1 MSTPQTRLLAA
12 PKLHNTND
20 PAGIGYMDA
29 LDPTIPVLLRVG
41 PYTGMM
47 ATDFI
52 QLFWDDLDDPIASY
66 TVHEEDIAEGT
77 GSFVLLP
84 VEQRYIAVDLTA
96 NKVVNAWYTVRR
108 AIGGTVNE
116 SERLPITIKLNL
128 PGGVDPDPET
138 PYQNETLQKPT
149 IFPAGI
155 ITSPD
160 GVKAIVMPY
169 LNMEVGDKI
178 TVSWNG
184 EFILH
189 IIDSADQLGH
199 PVVVEVP
206 RSIIEMAG
214 DSDMLEVRYEI
225 RDIVNNWS
233 RWSLPTFVEVEAGH
247 SSLSAPV
254 VPQAPN
260 MVLDLDRLAGNPVQ
274 ALVLT
279 YPQMAGSDE
288 ITLVVERNT
297 AEGMA
302 LEPFVMTKTVQNPSS
317 FVEFFVPFEQFL
329 PITQG
334 RARLKYTVEKAS
346 GGMQRSK
353 SLSLTIIGQ
362 VQSLQA
368 PSVPAAQDGV
378 LDPASRHVTAQVPPY
393 YFMADGNDVTL
404 VWAGKTASGANV
416 HYEELR
422 TLSRDDVGKTLEY
435 PIPRDK
441 VSALAGGT
449 VQVYYTITTFAR
461 AFFKS
466 PVLDL
471 RVSLDTSQPLPSPR
485 VDGVSADGVLDP
497 ANIGPEAIVR
507 IQPYTGMAIRDKV
520 TVHWEGRAPEGVY
533 STYTVLNSGT
543 VGREVVF
550 RVLKSIVV
558 ASLNAQVNVW
568 YEVERAGQTFRS
580 SRLAF
585 VVEETVLTPLP
596 VPQVKEARGDTLY
609 LADTANGATV
619 VVPASANLKLNDW
632 VRIEVRGTNS
642 SDSKEKIVQ
651 AGDVGKELSLVFAS
665 AVIAAN
671 VGQTLVVSYT
681 VQRAS
686 GIVQSSPAL
695 TLNVVGSLTELPA
708 PAMDEV
714 GPDGIVVPSRIPESG
729 ATVRVAYQG
738 MQATDSVI
746 VNWRGV
752 TPYDTAPQSVG
763 SASQLQFNLPKAL
776 INANVGKPATVTYAM
791 ARAGTTLVSA
801 PLQLAVNSALEF
813 DTSPVTLAG
822 KIYLLPHYAGLLP
835 AFPEG
840 TTVQRVA
847 SGGQPP
853 YVYSS
858 SDPLVAQVSDDGQA
872 SVRGNGTAVISVTD
886 AADQTHSYSVSVT
899 GVTHCM
905 GVGTGSFSQVAARA
919 AAQGARVPSID
930 ELNQIHAA
938 YGNRWPMGDSFY
950 WSSTVA
956 KQNLIG
962 VKWYWVKYLVT
973 GENIHMPY
981 YNSSLGIALR

>member
-1 MSTPQTRLLAA
+1 MFMTKNKNPLPRPTILSHNAGGVGDVDVADPTRLLEVLIGPIDMNPKDRIDLYWGAYKEPVDTYTHSPDA
-12 PKLHNTND
+12 PNTNGVFSLYVETYWIKPGVTEVRYTYTPFPSD
-20 PAGIGYMDA
+20 IPEMSESTSVIVK
-29 LDPTIPVLLRVG
+29 LDV
-41 PYTGMM
+41 
-47 ATDFI
+47 
-52 QLFWDDLDDPIASY
+52 
-66 TVHEEDIAEGT
+66 
-77 GSFVLLP
+77 
-84 VEQRYIAVDLTA
+84 
-96 NKVVNAWYTVRR
+96 
-108 AIGGTVNE
+108 
-116 SERLPITIKLNL
+116 
-128 PGGVDPDPET
+128 PGGRDPDPDS
-138 PYQNETLQKPT
+138 PYQNEGLLKPT
-149 IFPAGI
+149 VLPPGI
-155 ITSPD
+155 ITSPT
-160 GVKAIVMPY
+160 GVTVTIAPY

-247 SSLSAPV
+247 SSLPAPV
-254 VPQAPN
+254 APQAPN
-260 MVLDLDRLAGNPVQ
+260 MLLDLDRLAGNPVQ

-609 LADTANGATV
+609 LADTVNGATV
-619 VVPASANLKLNDW
+619 VVPVIANLKRNDW
-632 VRIEVRGTNS
+632 VRIDMTGTNA
-642 SDSKEKIVQ
+642 SDSKEKVIQ
-651 AGDVGKELSLVFAS
+651 EGDVGKELSLVFAS

-695 TLNVVGSLTELPA
+695 TLNVVGSLTELLA
-708 PAMDEV
+708 PIMDEV
-714 GPDGIVVPSRIPESG
+714 GPDGIVVPSLIPETG

-738 MQATDSVI
+738 MLAADSV
-746 VNWRGV
+746 VVSWKGL
-752 TPYDTAPQSVG
+752 TTYDTAAHLVG
-763 SASQLQFNLPKAL
+763 GASQLQFNLPKAL
-776 INANVGKPATVTYAM
+776 INANVGKPATVTYTVTRGSM
-791 ARAGTTLVSA
+791 TLVSR
-801 PLQLAVNSALEF
+801 PLQLIVNPALTF

-822 KIYLLPHYAGLLP
+822 KIYLLPGYPALLP
-835 AFPEG
+835 AFPAG
-840 TTVQRVA
+840 TTVTRVA
-847 SGGQPP
+847 SGGQAP
-853 YVYSS
+853 YVYRSS
-858 SDPLVAQVSDDGQA
+858 APLVAQVNDAGVT

-886 AADQTHSYSVSVT
+886 AAGESRSYTVTVT
-899 GVTHCM
+899 GVIHCI
-905 GVGTGSFSQVAARA
+905 GAGAGNLSQITASAT
-919 AAQGARVPSID
+919 AQGAKVPSID
-930 ELNQIHAA
+930 QLNEIYAA
-938 YGNRWPMGDSFY
+938 YGNRWPMGNGRY

-956 KQNLIG
+956 AQNLVG
-962 VKWYWVKYLVT
+962 MKWYFLKYLVS
-973 GENIHMPY
+973 GETVKLLHHDAG
-981 YNSSLGIALR
+981 LGVVIR